1 MKIDGFNI
9 EYNYIRKFFEYLN
22 DYEIIEFIIE
32 IEKVKLY
39 DILINILKER
49 KISIQ
54 KVSSY
59 IISNDKNYQIIKII

>member
-22 DYEIIEFIIE
+22 DYEIIEFIIK

-59 IISNDKNYQIIKII
+59 IISNDKNYQIIKNI

>member
-22 DYEIIEFIIE
+22 DYEIIEFIIK

-59 IISNDKNYQIIKII
+59 IISNNKNYQMIKII

>member
-22 DYEIIEFIIE
+22 YYEIIKFIIE

>member
-9 EYNYIRKFFEYLN
+9 EYNYIRKFFEYFN
-22 DYEIIEFIIE
+22 DYEIIEFIIK

-59 IISNDKNYQIIKII
+59 IISNNKNYQMIKII